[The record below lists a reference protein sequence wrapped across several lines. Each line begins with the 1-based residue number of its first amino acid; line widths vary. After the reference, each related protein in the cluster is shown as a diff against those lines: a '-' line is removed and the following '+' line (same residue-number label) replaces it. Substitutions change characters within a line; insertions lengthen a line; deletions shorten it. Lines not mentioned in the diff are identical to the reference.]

1 MSYLLDTC
9 VLSELRKPAPDP
21 NVVAWIN
28 DVDESH
34 LLLSVITF
42 GEIQKGIAKLDESKR
57 KRSLQLWLEQSL
69 PQRFAGRILPIDGEV
84 ALEWGELQGG
94 LERSGNPV
102 PVIDSLIAATAICHN
117 LTLVTR
123 NTADFNRMPVK
134 LLNPWLST
142 G

>member
-9 VLSELRKPAPDP
+9 VLSELRKPTADP

-28 DVDESH
+28 AVDEFH
-34 LLLSVITF
+34 LFLSVITF

-69 PQRFAGRILPIDGEV
+69 PERFAGRILEIDGEV

-94 LERSGNPV
+94 LARSENPV
-102 PVIDSLIAATAICHN
+102 PVIDSMIAATAICYN

-123 NTADFNRMPVK
+123 NIADFNRMPVK
-134 LLNPWLST
+134 LLNPWMKI

>member
-34 LLLSVITF
+34 LFLSVITF

-69 PQRFAGRILPIDGEV
+69 PQRFASRTLPIDGEV
-84 ALEWGELQGG
+84 ALEWGALQGG
-94 LERSGNPV
+94 LERFGNPV

-123 NTADFNRMPVK
+123 NTADFKRIPVK
-134 LLNPWLST
+134 LLNPWLIT